1 MLEKFQPAKKASL
14 QSNTLTVSA
23 MFFYARMLINC
34 VFFFFFPMCL
44 HMIDV
49 RCFFG
54 FPQLPILTAQL
65 TPRLWLLTTTV

>member
-34 VFFFFFPMCL
+34 VFFFFSNVPA
-44 HMIDV
+44 HD
-49 RCFFG
+49 
-54 FPQLPILTAQL
+54 
-65 TPRLWLLTTTV
+65 